1 MTDVILGKESGR
13 TSDKERILIYDYGL
27 AIHDLYFAA
36 QILKLAKDTVFAQ
49 INVSYN
55 WLQLS
60 LENGKGRIFK

>member
-36 QILKLAKDTVFAQ
+36 QILKLVKDTVLAQ

-55 WLQLS
+55 
-60 LENGKGRIFK
+60 